1 MTGFGRERICLYIQ
15 HIQAGNTVCSDVT
28 AVTFY
33 VHIASAAEGF
43 IACSGQNHYVDIP
56 ALTAVIQGITD
67 FGGCSRGECVAVTR
81 TVDGDFCYSVI
92 EIEKYVL
99 ILFDGFPFSCFH
111 YSCLFMYFF
120 CEFTVRAVCPYES
133 ILTHSH
139 DRIIHLAYF

>member
-1 MTGFGRERICLYIQ
+1 MEHVPAADGVTVDHGNDRFRQGTDLFLYIQ

-92 EIEKYVL
+92 E
-99 ILFDGFPFSCFH
+99 
-111 YSCLFMYFF
+111 
-120 CEFTVRAVCPYES
+120 FTIRTVCPYES